1 MTQCLF
7 INGRYLTQST
17 SGVQRYAREVT
28 SALDRALAESG
39 QAGRAVLLA
48 PKGALCDLDLKA
60 IAFET
65 GGFGAGHLWEQGW
78 LAWRTRKGALLSL
91 CNSGPVLHRAQAVVI
106 HDAAVYRHPELFGAN
121 YGRLHRTLGRVLART
136 AKLGTVSRFSRDEL
150 ASLMNTSADAILVAP
165 NGAGHLIGGPEDPDI
180 LDKLALRDTPYFL
193 CVGNL
198 TRNKNVALAIDAL
211 SRLPRGEDGSGRVKL
226 VICGQANAS
235 VFGGVSIPAHDDV
248 IFAGRV
254 SDEALRTLMHR
265 AVALVFPSRYEGF
278 GLPPLEAFAQQ
289 CPVIASSIPAVQE
302 VCGDAAAYFDPDD
315 AETLARHMAEY
326 LAPDFDR
333 QDAIRRGSARLDLF
347 RWEKTAA
354 DLLRYVTEKT

>member
-1 MTQCLF
+1 VTQSLF
-7 INGRYLTQST
+7 INGRFLTQST

-28 SALDRALAESG
+28 SALDRALAETG
-39 QAGRAVLLA
+39 QAGRAVLVA
-48 PKGALCDLDLKA
+48 PKGAVCDLDLRA

-78 LAWRTRKGALLSL
+78 LAWRARKGALLSL

-121 YGRLHRTLGRVLART
+121 YGRLHRTLGRILART

-150 ASLMNTSADAILVAP
+150 AGLMNTSADAILVAP
-165 NGAGHLIGGPEDPDI
+165 NGAGHLIGGPEDLTI
-180 LDKLALRDTPYFL
+180 LDKLALRDAPYFL

-211 SRLPRGEDGSGRVKL
+211 SRLAQDGGPGRVKL

-254 SDEALRTLMHR
+254 SDEALRALMHR

-315 AETLARHMAEY
+315 ADALARHMADY
-326 LAPDFDR
+326 LSPDFDR
-333 QDAIRRGSARLDLF
+333 PGAIRRGSARLDLF

-354 DLLRYVTEKT
+354 DLLRCVGGPN